1 MEDFKQNFA
10 KILRNAR
17 TANEH
22 TQESLAEKIGISG
35 SAISQ
40 YEKKKKIP
48 SVYVA
53 KLLSDELGL
62 TIDELC
68 GADENNKYKK
78 RIEDNPVLGLLTIL
92 QLFRFQVKVEGETI
106 QITLPEASAEY
117 SPQSIL
123 QFMTDYQMIQ
133 EFEKR
138 SVVSY
143 NGQEMVS
150 KLYDHLTEK
159 YSFLP
164 GLPVYHI
171 ENIKPQPVTY
181 LQTEPETTDAQTQ

>member
-22 TQESLAEKIGISG
+22 TQESHKKKIGISG